1 VADITDTTTP
11 GWTPWALHLLG
22 SRVIPSFVFTLLGVL
37 TLLAAGQD
45 DSVAQMV
52 FHVAGALLWGMFL
65 VLVNIRPAPL
75 RRGRAPLGV
84 VAALSAQFAFIAL
97 GALATES
104 AGGSRVVVADVLL
117 LGGLAFSIVSAL
129 ALGTC
134 FGVLPDVRGLVMRGP
149 YRIVRHPLYLGEL
162 VSALGLVVGTSRP
175 LPALL
180 AWAACVAVQI
190 VRTRYEEEGLR
201 AEFPEYEDYARRT
214 SRLIPGVV

>member
-1 VADITDTTTP
+1 MTSWATLFGIRSLRISVSP
-11 GWTPWALHLLG
+11 GWPGICA
-22 SRVIPSFVFTLLGVL
+22 I
-37 TLLAAGQD
+37 
-45 DSVAQMV
+45 DS
-52 FHVAGALLWGMFL
+52 
-65 VLVNIRPAPL
+65 
-75 RRGRAPLGV
+75 
-84 VAALSAQFAFIAL
+84 
-97 GALATES
+97 TT
-104 AGGSRVVVADVLL
+104 
-117 LGGLAFSIVSAL
+117 AL